1 MSFIISES
9 NLNFLSILKIRMF
22 LLFPLYIIIYYSY
35 HKQVLLDLKIDD
47 LNLLTIFKVKWVVND
62 FL

>member
-9 NLNFLSILKIRMF
+9 NLNFLPILKIRMF